1 MTPLIVQDWG
11 KLAFMHWPVPVEN
24 LRALVPRGLEIDTFD
39 GTAWLGLVPFTMWG
53 IRHPWLPPIPGT
65 SAFHEFNVRTYVRHP
80 CGPGVWFFSL
90 DAANRLAVWG
100 ARRLY
105 GLPYY
110 FAEMELRAE
119 RGAICYRSARK
130 ENPAMKFEARW
141 RPGEPL
147 PPSQPGSL
155 EYFLTERYRLYTGD
169 DGRLGTATIEHVPW
183 PLRSATLEALETD
196 AGTPYGL
203 DMKKPP
209 HLLYA
214 EHLHV
219 AVAPHTWI

>member
-1 MTPLIVQDWG
+1 MSKPLWNSVSSVVKNPIHRPVMVQEWG
-11 KLAFMHWPVPVEN
+11 KLAFMHWPVPVEK
-24 LRALVPRGLEIDTFD
+24 LRPLVPRGLEIETFD

-80 CGPGVWFFSL
+80 LGPGVWFFSL

-110 FAEMELRAE
+110 FAEMKLREE
-119 RGAICYRSARK
+119 RGAIYYRSERREK
-130 ENPAMKFEARW
+130 PPMKFEARW

-147 PPSQPGSL
+147 PQSKPGSL
-155 EYFLTERYRLYTGD
+155 EFFLTERYRLYTGTD
-169 DGRLGTATIEHVPW
+169 ERLGTATIEHVPW
-183 PLRSATLEALETD
+183 PLRSVAWISS
-196 AGTPYGL
+196 
-203 DMKKPP
+203 MKRS
-209 HLLYA
+209 A
-214 EHLHV
+214 
-219 AVAPHTWI
+219 